1 MLQRCDSGDG
11 SKADI
16 LQLIARKLAA
26 KALDGDLG
34 AIKEIFDRMEA
45 SRSRAPFRKNR
56 RDGWCSNGKIRHNLV
71 NSISCVRH
79 GRGEQMQFDRLRRRD
94 VITLAAG
101 AAAWPL
107 AARAQAPG
115 APVIGFLGF
124 TSPDAFAGEVGEFRR
139 GLREAGYV
147 EGENVA
153 IEYRWAE
160 NKIERL
166 SVLAGGLVSRP
177 VAVIVAIGGATPA
190 FAAKA
195 ETSTI
200 PIVFTVAQDPVKLGL
215 VPSLAKPGGNM
226 TGVFLPPEATARRLG
241 FLRELVPAAKR
252 IAVLLDPANATNAA
266 ATLSEV
272 EAAAR
277 ATGLQIQVL
286 NASTSREI
294 DAASAS
300 LGRERPDAL
309 FVGSFAT
316 DRRVQLAL
324 LAMLHRIP
332 ASYPLRA
339 FVDAGGLM
347 SYGPSLRDAYRQ
359 AGIYVGRILKG
370 AKPADLPV
378 VQSSKYELVINDATA
393 RMLGLTVPRSL
404 IATADEVIE

>member
-1 MLQRCDSGDG
+1 
-11 SKADI
+11 
-16 LQLIARKLAA
+16 
-26 KALDGDLG
+26 
-34 AIKEIFDRMEA
+34 
-45 SRSRAPFRKNR
+45 
-56 RDGWCSNGKIRHNLV
+56 
-71 NSISCVRH
+71 
-79 GRGEQMQFDRLRRRD
+79 MQFDRLRRRD

-147 EGENVA
+147 EGENVT

-166 SVLAGGLVSRP
+166 SALAGGLVSRP

-215 VPSLAKPGGNM
+215 VPSLARPGGNM

-378 VQSSKYELVINDATA
+378 VQSSKYELVINDVTA